1 MAWLENTSAVR
12 REIFNNIV
20 NIRALTFGE
29 ISPKRGNWRI
39 FGEQSGESLFG
50 GKFLGNFFKLDGTD
64 VSIVL
69 AWFRARLVDFVLN

>member
-50 GKFLGNFFKLDGTD
+50 GKFFGIFFKLDGTD